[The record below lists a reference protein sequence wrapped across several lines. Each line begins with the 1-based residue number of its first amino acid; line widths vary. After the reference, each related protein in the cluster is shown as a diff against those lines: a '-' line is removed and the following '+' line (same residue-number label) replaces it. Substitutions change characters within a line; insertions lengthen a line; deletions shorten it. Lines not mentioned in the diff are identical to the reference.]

1 MIAVSSHDHCFW
13 GGGANHVNYLGWGRQ
28 GKKFLKI
35 AFSTNAAK
43 GKF

>member
-1 MIAVSSHDHCFW
+1 MGIILFW
-13 GGGANHVNYLGWGRQ
+13 GTQ

-43 GKF
+43 GKFYKDASEVTNL

>member
-1 MIAVSSHDHCFW
+1 MIAVASHDPSSE
-13 GGGANHVNYLGWGRQ
+13 GAGHGNYLVWERQ

>member
-1 MIAVSSHDHCFW
+1 MTAVASHGHSLE
-13 GGGANHVNYLGWGRQ
+13 GAGHGNYLGWGRQ
-28 GKKFLKI
+28 GEKFLKI

>member
-1 MIAVSSHDHCFW
+1 MTAVSSHGHCLE
-13 GGGANHVNYLGWGRQ
+13 GAGHGNYLVWGRL

-35 AFSTNAAK
+35 AFITTAAK